1 MNPSIVEACGILA
14 VLLGVAAA
22 VAGAWLLGGPAWAL
36 VVAAVLLLPIGVAL
50 IRAAALAPPTKS
62 PGGES

>member
-22 VAGAWLLGGPAWAL
+22 VAGTWLLGGLAWAL
-36 VVAAVLLLPIGVAL
+36 VTAAALLLLVGGAL
-50 IRAAALAPPTKS
+50 IRTAALTPPKAS
-62 PGGES
+62 GGES

>member
-22 VAGAWLLGGPAWAL
+22 VAGAWLLGGLAWAL
-36 VVAAVLLLPIGVAL
+36 VT
-50 IRAAALAPPTKS
+50 AAALLLLVGGVLIRTAALTPPKAS
-62 PGGES
+62 GGES